1 MKYCEFCGAMG
12 AYNRVYVQGKD
23 FEGYFYLCTPCSEGH
38 TMYSI
43 EGSTR
48 PEVLED
54 MAHTELSSSNG
65 PKSGYEE
72 KDRFDFD
79 TLNVCNIC
87 HRKISTGYGY
97 GNRYE
102 YTLPKDITPFVP
114 KAFKN
119 DLWVCPSCIEKITKK
134 FVSSIPEI
142 NLPLFITYSGEKD
155 NNTGMN
161 DLVIELVARRLKG
174 EDINA
179 YPSIEEY
186 RNDKFHVHSPVHR
199 VLNVSLD
206 YISESDYHKLLKDMA
221 DDKFD
226 EDPKPNDLIVAKYE
240 HGFYIVLYDSILTG
254 YSPTLCKIIQTAFE
268 LRFDG
273 ILLDSDGFHFQ
284 EFESV
289 GRKQK

>member
-54 MAHTELSSSNG
+54 MAHTELSDSNG

-72 KDRFDFD
+72 KDRFDFG

-87 HRKISTGYGY
+87 HRKSTTGDGYGIRD
-97 GNRYE
+97 GH
-102 YTLPKDITPFVP
+102 TLPKDIAPFVP

-119 DLWVCPSCIEKITKK
+119 DLWVCVPCRKKIIKN

-142 NLPLFITYSGEKD
+142 NLPLFITYSGEE
-155 NNTGMN
+155 NNATGIN
-161 DLVIELVARRLKG
+161 DLVIESVARRLRG
-174 EDINA
+174 EDLNV

-186 RNDKFHVHSPVHR
+186 RNDTFHVHSPVHR
-199 VLNVSLD
+199 ILNVSLD
-206 YISESDYHKLLKDMA
+206 YISESDYHKLSNDMTNT
-221 DDKFD
+221 KFD
-226 EDPKPNDLIVAKYE
+226 EAPKPNNLIVAKYE
-240 HGFYIVLYDSILTG
+240 HGFYIVLYGHILTG
-254 YSPTLCKIIQTAFE
+254 YSPTLCKIIRTAFE

-273 ILLDSDGFHFQ
+273 ILLDSNGFHFQ

-289 GRKQK
+289 GKAQK